1 MSCEQHVTICRV
13 FCSSSYL
20 ASPSTIQVFSL
31 WSSVFKP
38 AILFPWSSLSAQ
50 DLACSCTEKVK
61 ETEGSFHDILQSHL
75 PTCAH
80 CASVTCGPSMVIQV
94 CSSVKPR
101 FPSCPSFHS
110 SSLLRNIPQSVFCI
124 SCASWIF
131 SFRKIIEVSIQSSLN
146 FLRNQW
152 NIFFGSHICLSVHTF
167 VRSSLIFLCNPA
179 LQCCLKSISPEFLG
193 FLFQCSCFLLILT
206 LLPDSYLKG
215 KSQKYHHIRSKS
227 SIWLN

>member
-1 MSCEQHVTICRV
+1 MILTVSTRSCLLMHRKIKGNWRKFSWHPTVT
-13 FCSSSYL
+13 S
-20 ASPSTIQVFSL
+20 
-31 WSSVFKP
+31 
-38 AILFPWSSLSAQ
+38 
-50 DLACSCTEKVK
+50 
-61 ETEGSFHDILQSHL
+61 SHL
-75 PTCAH
+75 CPLCI
-80 CASVTCGPSMVIQV
+80 CYLWPSMVIQV
-94 CSSVKPR
+94 CSSVRPR

-167 VRSSLIFLCNPA
+167 IRSSLIFLCNPA
-179 LQCCLKSISPEFLG
+179 LQCCLKSISPEVLG